1 MGMEERLSFEVEAS
15 RVSLIDSVKVPS
27 RFLIEDRVVFLCFRL
42 FMSLDD
48 LDREDEVLEQY
59 SRQLWFL
66 LCLII
71 FKYLLLAFL

>member
-1 MGMEERLSFEVEAS
+1 
-15 RVSLIDSVKVPS
+15 
-27 RFLIEDRVVFLCFRL
+27 
-42 FMSLDD
+42 MSLDD